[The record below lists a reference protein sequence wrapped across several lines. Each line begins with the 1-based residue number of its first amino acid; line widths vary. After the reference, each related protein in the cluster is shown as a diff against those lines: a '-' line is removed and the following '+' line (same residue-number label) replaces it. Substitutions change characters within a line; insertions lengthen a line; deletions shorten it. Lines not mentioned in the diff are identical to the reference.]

1 VVSGDQ
7 LAAFAVAS
15 FVLIV
20 IPGPGVLFVIGRA
33 LAHGRAVA
41 LASVAGHAAGNWVVA
56 VCVALGVGTIVERS
70 ADVFTAIRLAGAA
83 YLIWLGI
90 QAFRRRHALADVL
103 TEAAA
108 PRGGVQAVREGFVV
122 GVTNPKAVILFAAVL
137 PQFVNRSA
145 GHPRPDAA
153 AERDL
158 HRDRPGLGQL
168 LGTGREHR
176 AGLVRPLSAPS
187 QPGRR
192 RRRPGDH
199 RAGGHPRRDRPQG
212 LSSGRG

>member
-7 LAAFAVAS
+7 VAAFAVAS

-20 IPGPGVLFVIGRA
+20 IPGPGVLFVVGRA

-56 VCVALGVGTIVERS
+56 VCVALGIGTIVERS
-70 ADVFTAIRLAGAA
+70 ATVFTAIRLAGAA

-103 TEAAA
+103 AEAAA
-108 PRGGVQAVREGFVV
+108 PRGGARAAREGFVV

-137 PQFVNRSA
+137 PQFVNRAA
-145 GHPRPDAA
+145 GHIPVQMLLLSVISIVIGLASDTCWGLAASTARAWFARSPRRLSLVGGAGGLA
-153 AERDL
+153 II
-158 HRDRPGLGQL
+158 GLGVTL
-168 LGTGREHR
+168 AVTGRK
-176 AGLVRPLSAPS
+176 
-187 QPGRR
+187 
-192 RRRPGDH
+192 D
-199 RAGGHPRRDRPQG
+199 
-212 LSSGRG
+212 

>member
-1 VVSGDQ
+1 VVSGGQ

-70 ADVFTAIRLAGAA
+70 AAVFTAIRLAGAA

-108 PRGGVQAVREGFVV
+108 PRGGLQAVREGFVV

-137 PQFVNRSA
+137 PQFVNRAA
-145 GHPRPDAA
+145 GHVPVQMLLLSMISIVIGLASDSCWGLAASTVRAWFARSPRRLSLVGGVGGLAII
-153 AERDL
+153 
-158 HRDRPGLGQL
+158 GLGVTL
-168 LGTGREHR
+168 AVTGRK
-176 AGLVRPLSAPS
+176 
-187 QPGRR
+187 
-192 RRRPGDH
+192 D
-199 RAGGHPRRDRPQG
+199 
-212 LSSGRG
+212 

>member
-1 VVSGDQ
+1 VLSANQ
-7 LAAFAVAS
+7 LAGFAVAS
-15 FVLIV
+15 LILIV

-56 VCVALGVGTIVERS
+56 VCVAFGVGTIVERS
-70 ADVFTAIRLAGAA
+70 AAVFTAIRLAGAA

-108 PRGGVQAVREGFVV
+108 PRGGLRAAREGFVV

-137 PQFVNRSA
+137 PQFVNRAA
-145 GHPRPDAA
+145 GHIPVQMLLLSLISIAIGLASDSCWGLAASTVRAWFARSPRRLSLVGGVGGLAII
-153 AERDL
+153 
-158 HRDRPGLGQL
+158 GLGVTL
-168 LGTGREHR
+168 AVTGR
-176 AGLVRPLSAPS
+176 
-187 QPGRR
+187 
-192 RRRPGDH
+192 
-199 RAGGHPRRDRPQG
+199 RD
-212 LSSGRG
+212 

>member
-1 VVSGDQ
+1 VVSGGQ

-70 ADVFTAIRLAGAA
+70 AAVFTAIRLAGAA

-108 PRGGVQAVREGFVV
+108 PRGGIQAVREGFVV

-137 PQFVNRSA
+137 PQFVNRAA
-145 GHPRPDAA
+145 GHVPVQMLLLSMISIVIGLASDSCWGLAASTVRAWFARSPRRLSLVGGVGGLAII
-153 AERDL
+153 
-158 HRDRPGLGQL
+158 GLGVTL
-168 LGTGREHR
+168 AVTGRK
-176 AGLVRPLSAPS
+176 
-187 QPGRR
+187 
-192 RRRPGDH
+192 D
-199 RAGGHPRRDRPQG
+199 
-212 LSSGRG
+212 

>member
-33 LAHGRAVA
+33 LAHGRGVA

-56 VCVALGVGTIVERS
+56 VCIALGVGTIVARS
-70 ADVFTAIRLAGAA
+70 AAVFTAIRLAGAA
-83 YLIWLGI
+83 YLIWLGV

-103 TEAAA
+103 AEAVT
-108 PRGGVQAVREGFVV
+108 PRGGVRAVREGFVV

-137 PQFVNRSA
+137 PQFVNRAA
-145 GHPRPDAA
+145 GHVPVQMLLLSAISIVIGLASDSCWGLAASTVRAWFARSPRRLSLVGGVGGLAII
-153 AERDL
+153 
-158 HRDRPGLGQL
+158 GLGVTL
-168 LGTGREHR
+168 ALTGR
-176 AGLVRPLSAPS
+176 
-187 QPGRR
+187 
-192 RRRPGDH
+192 
-199 RAGGHPRRDRPQG
+199 RD
-212 LSSGRG
+212 